1 MPGLRFV
8 VHWGEGMSKSYYQW
22 TDGEW
27 LEIPRSGFKEQCC
40 DCGLVH
46 KLNVRVS
53 AKGKIEIQ
61 VYRDERAT
69 SAVRRG
75 FKFEKD

>member
-1 MPGLRFV
+1 MTY
-8 VHWGEGMSKSYYQW
+8 HQMI
-22 TDGEW
+22 DGVW
-27 LEIPRSGFKEQCC
+27 LGVPKRGFKEQCC

-46 KLNVRVS
+46 KLNFRIVN
-53 AKGKIEIQ
+53 GKLEIQ

-75 FKFEKD
+75 LKARKAK